1 MSEMHHQPVQV
12 GESGNGKYGQ
22 FVTVGRHVMGAD
34 EPPAM
39 GGADTGPT
47 PFELVMAGLGACTTM
62 TLRMYAERKG
72 WPLEHVS
79 VVVSLRRVAS
89 ADGKSLSD
97 RYDRAITL
105 KGPLDAEQRA
115 ALIAVADRCPVSRQL
130 SAGVAITAAEA
141 G

>member
-1 MSEMHHQPVQV
+1 MHHQPVQV
-12 GESGNGKYGQ
+12 SESGNGKLGQ

-34 EPPAM
+34 EPSAM
-39 GGADTGPT
+39 GGNDTGPT
-47 PFELVMAGLGACTTM
+47 PFEFVMAGLGACTTM
-62 TLRMYAERKG
+62 TLRLYAERKG
-72 WPLEHVS
+72 WPLDHVS

-105 KGPLDAEQRA
+105 TGPLDAEQRA
-115 ALIAVADRCPVSRQL
+115 ALISVADRCPVSRQL
-130 SAGVAITAAEA
+130 SAGVAITAVEA